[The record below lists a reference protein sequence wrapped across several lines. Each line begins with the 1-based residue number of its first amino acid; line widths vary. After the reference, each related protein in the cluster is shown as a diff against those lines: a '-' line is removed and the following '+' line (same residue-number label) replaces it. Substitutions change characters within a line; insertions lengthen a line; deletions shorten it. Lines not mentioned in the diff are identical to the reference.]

1 MKQRYRAFL
10 AFFRKYPLYGLYL
23 LLLLLALGKQIILP
37 SELVDTGE
45 YKSSATNL
53 MAGKGWSACSTAD
66 ACEQLSLPETRRT
79 PGYPML
85 IAIFHVSNLLL
96 LFQFMLSAWVPFLM
110 HKLLVKIGKETC
122 FKIALVLILL
132 YPLQYYY
139 TAMIMPDILC
149 QILILIGILAFI
161 ERKWLRVSMTVTAL
175 LLLKPVFMPW
185 AWIALIGLFWIK
197 GKQKIWLIL
206 PVVVVL
212 SISWVNQKHTG
223 VFHFSSISVT
233 NAFEYNI
240 RSLTKGEFSGEEM
253 YYRVAAVRMDSMD
266 FKEKF
271 HFMQNET
278 QKAIRMSPVKYAYLH
293 AMGFAKALLDPGRYD
308 FIAFFQLPQGNG
320 FMSMGSKE
328 IRISQP
334 PSYWV
339 YIIFFALLALLKM
352 VMSFFAVVRDLPH
365 KTILVSTVLYML
377 LIVGPVG
384 SARYL
389 LPVMPVMIVIAAI
402 GWAGFFNK
410 KQHESTI
417 AER

>member
-1 MKQRYRAFL
+1 
-10 AFFRKYPLYGLYL
+10 
-23 LLLLLALGKQIILP
+23 
-37 SELVDTGE
+37 
-45 YKSSATNL
+45 
-53 MAGKGWSACSTAD
+53 
-66 ACEQLSLPETRRT
+66 
-79 PGYPML
+79 
-85 IAIFHVSNLLL
+85 
-96 LFQFMLSAWVPFLM
+96 
-110 HKLLVKIGKETC
+110 
-122 FKIALVLILL
+122 
-132 YPLQYYY
+132 
-139 TAMIMPDILC
+139 
-149 QILILIGILAFI
+149 
-161 ERKWLRVSMTVTAL
+161 
-175 LLLKPVFMPW
+175 
-185 AWIALIGLFWIK
+185 
-197 GKQKIWLIL
+197 
-206 PVVVVL
+206 
-212 SISWVNQKHTG
+212 
-223 VFHFSSISVT
+223 
-233 NAFEYNI
+233 
-240 RSLTKGEFSGEEM
+240 M

>member
-10 AFFRKYPLYGLYL
+10 AFNKQYPLYGLYL
-23 LLLLLALGKQIILP
+23 LLLLLALSKQIILP
-37 SELVDTGE
+37 SELVDTAE

-66 ACEQLSLPETRRT
+66 TCEQLSLPETRRT
-79 PGYPML
+79 PGYPLL

-96 LFQFMLSAWVPFLM
+96 LFQFLLSAWVPFLM
-110 HKLLVKIGKETC
+110 HKLLLKIGKEAC
-122 FKIALVLILL
+122 FKIALLFLLL

-149 QILILIGILAFI
+149 QVLIIIGTLAFI
-161 ERKWLRVSMTVTAL
+161 ERKWLQVSITVTAL

-185 AWIALIGLFWIK
+185 ASLAFIGLFWIK
-197 GKQKIWLIL
+197 DRQKLWLML
-206 PVVVVL
+206 PMLSVL

-223 VFHFSSISVT
+223 IFHFSSISVT

-240 RSLTKGEFSGEEM
+240 RSLTKEEFSGEEM
-253 YYRVAAVRMDSMD
+253 YYRVAAVRMDSMN
-266 FKEKF
+266 FAEKY

-278 QKAIRMSPVKYAYLH
+278 QTAIRMSPVKYAYLH

-320 FMSMGSKE
+320 FMNMGSKE
-328 IRISQP
+328 IRTSQP
-334 PSYWV
+334 PLYWI
-339 YIIFFALLALLKM
+339 YIIFFALLALLKTM
-352 VMSFFAVVRDLPH
+352 MSFFALFRNLPH
-365 KTILVSTVLYML
+365 KRILVSTVLYML

-389 LPVMPVMIVIAAI
+389 LPVMPIMIVLAAI
-402 GWAGFFNK
+402 GWAGFFNR

-417 AER
+417 AE